1 MASSNLQRLGL
12 ADNGLVTEKVAI
24 LVGPNGSGKS
34 RFLRELAIQIRGDRD
49 LAIISNTAHDRFSGM
64 KGLKRISAGRGSRSP
79 KSIVKRAIGRT
90 IDQSDSRFYQ
100 IGAILEYC
108 GYRPRLGFLI
118 DSDPYTAYLDP
129 ADFLFDPN
137 DYDAV
142 VAFLRRHNPEEIL
155 WIDQSES
162 ALSFSLSREFGA
174 ILRSEDS
181 LRRLGRIRGIQVF
194 LERHDGE
201 VIELLSASSGELAL
215 ISSLVFLISSIGQEP
230 VILIDEPENSLHP
243 RWQRE
248 YLEKIAAAVF
258 YRNATI
264 VVATHAPLI
273 VVGALGALPD
283 IVSVFQVQNGEPSAL
298 NLKEAKDT
306 AANVEGVLWRAF
318 DVITP
323 ASHFV
328 SEEMVGV
335 VTRVERG
342 EMTRDSAIA
351 LVNDMAIKSFD
362 ERQRK
367 FFKAVEDLIGQV
379 DGQLHGVDKS
389 DG

>member
-1 MASSNLQRLGL
+1 M
-12 ADNGLVTEKVAI
+12 
-24 LVGPNGSGKS
+24 
-34 RFLRELAIQIRGDRD
+34 
-49 LAIISNTAHDRFSGM
+49 
-64 KGLKRISAGRGSRSP
+64 
-79 KSIVKRAIGRT
+79 
-90 IDQSDSRFYQ
+90 
-100 IGAILEYC
+100 
-108 GYRPRLGFLI
+108 
-118 DSDPYTAYLDP
+118 
-129 ADFLFDPN
+129 
-137 DYDAV
+137 
-142 VAFLRRHNPEEIL
+142 
-155 WIDQSES
+155 
-162 ALSFSLSREFGA
+162 SREFGA

-201 VIELLSASSGELAL
+201 VIELLNASSGELAL

-243 RWQRE
+243 RWQRQ
-248 YLEKIAAAVF
+248 YLEKIVAAVF

-379 DGQLHGVDKS
+379 DEQLHGIDKS